1 MLNLFTILADAVAA
15 DPTAS
20 PLSGVSMFIPLIL
33 MLIAFWFLLVRPQ
46 RKKEKQDAEM
56 RKNVQIGDMVVTAGG
71 IVGIVVKLEEDSI
84 VVETTS
90 DRVGIRFRRWAI
102 SENLSAKE
110 ENAAK
115 ASASKKEKSKEEQV
129 GIEK

>member
-1 MLNLFTILADAVAA
+1 MLNFITFMADVAA
-15 DPTAS
+15 DTAAN
-20 PLSGVSMFIPLIL
+20 PLSSASMLIPLIL
-33 MLIAFWFLLVRPQ
+33 MFVAFWFLLVRPQ

-56 RKNVQIGDMVVTAGG
+56 RKNVQIGDRIVTAGG
-71 IVGIVVKLEEDSI
+71 IVGIVVKLEEDCV

-90 DRVGIRFRRWAI
+90 DKVRIRFRRWAI

-115 ASASKKEKSKEEQV
+115 AASKKEKTKEQET

>member
-1 MLNLFTILADAVAA
+1 MLNFITFMADVAA
-15 DPTAS
+15 DTAAS
-20 PLSGVSMFIPLIL
+20 PLSSASMLIPLIL
-33 MLIAFWFLLVRPQ
+33 MFVAFWFLLVRPQ

-56 RKNVQIGDMVVTAGG
+56 RKNVQIGDRIVTAGG
-71 IVGIVVKLEEDSI
+71 IVGIVVKLEEDCV

-90 DRVGIRFRRWAI
+90 DKVRIRFRRWAI

-115 ASASKKEKSKEEQV
+115 AASKKEKTKEQET

>member
-1 MLNLFTILADAVAA
+1 MLNLFTVLAEVAA
-15 DPTAS
+15 TDPAAN
-20 PLSGVSMFIPLIL
+20 PLSSFSMLIPLIL
-33 MLIAFWFLLVRPQ
+33 MLVAFWFLLVRPQ

-56 RKNVQIGDMVVTAGG
+56 RKNVQIGDMIVTAGG
-71 IVGIVVKLEEDSI
+71 IVGIVVKLEEDCV

-90 DRVGIRFRRWAI
+90 DKTKMRFRRWAI

-115 ASASKKEKSKEEQV
+115 AAAKKNPNKEEEI

>member
-1 MLNLFTILADAVAA
+1 MLNLFTVLAEVAA
-15 DPTAS
+15 NDPAAS
-20 PLSGVSMFIPLIL
+20 PLSSFSMLIPLIL
-33 MLIAFWFLLVRPQ
+33 MLVAFWFLLVRPQ

-56 RKNVQIGDMVVTAGG
+56 RKNVQIGDMIVTAGG
-71 IVGIVVKLEEDSI
+71 IVGIVVKLEEDCV

-90 DRVGIRFRRWAI
+90 DRTKMRFRRWAI

-115 ASASKKEKSKEEQV
+115 AAAKKNPNKEEEV